1 MAPAGG
7 AAPAAA
13 AAGGGGGGAAPAAAA
28 AEEPE
33 EEGDDVCPSPTL
45 RVPPLPYSSCHATYG
60 WFACSGL
67 ASSEDHSTL
76 RVPPLPYSSCHAT
89 SAGLHARDSLLQ
101 KITLSFFWILHAH
114 SWITACILVSNA
126 KTERNPFNHT
136 TFPPHM
142 SYVPKWSMVGIRCQE
157 SIYLVRCLLV
167 HIFVGF
173 CRTWVSPSS
182 IKRTRSC
189 AERKKLGALAMFKCG
204 QMLSRARCNASH
216 KIKYKMGQIQT
227 GTRLH
232 MYRGRRG
239 SFQVS
244 LL

>member
-136 TFPPHM
+136 NIPTAHVICSQMVDGRHQM
-142 SYVPKWSMVGIRCQE
+142 SRVYIS
-157 SIYLVRCLLV
+157 
-167 HIFVGF
+167 
-173 CRTWVSPSS
+173 
-182 IKRTRSC
+182 
-189 AERKKLGALAMFKCG
+189 G
-204 QMLSRARCNASH
+204 QMLVGPYICWLLQD
-216 KIKYKMGQIQT
+216 MG
-227 GTRLH
+227 
-232 MYRGRRG
+232 
-239 SFQVS
+239 FS
-244 LL
+244 LFD